1 MYWAS
6 TVMRFWLLL
15 NLSTTSAT
23 SSSYWDSSACHQVMV
38 MGSVTSYLLGSA
50 ASEAAAL
57 EAGALEAA
65 VPALPVEPPPEQ
77 AVSAVAAA
85 RVPVAIRKLRREIFF
100 ITVLLSF
107 SS

>member
-1 MYWAS
+1 
-6 TVMRFWLLL
+6 
-15 NLSTTSAT
+15 
-23 SSSYWDSSACHQVMV
+23 

-65 VPALPVEPPPEQ
+65 VLALPVEPPPEQ

-85 RVPVAIRKLRREIFF
+85 RVPVAIKKLRREIFF
-100 ITVLLSF
+100 MVRPSF
-107 SS
+107 WIHFLTLQHQTG